1 MHFFDLKATPLVLL
15 FLLISLCFTGNAL
28 AQASSS
34 VNKEPWSVGINGY
47 YGALFRYRSGL
58 SAVNFT
64 HPAGVEVYA
73 NRHTLGKR
81 HWERKF
87 GLPQIGFALSYYNY
101 GVPHELGEAVSL
113 TSYLDKAILEHGRS
127 SLRFNFGTGIVYST
141 RYYVPETNEGNMAIG
156 SMFTF
161 ALRGTLRYEF
171 PISKRSFMN
180 VNFAFR
186 HFSNGGLNQPNN
198 GMNFPLVGL
207 GVRYQPREPRPV
219 KAVDSVFTPAQKG
232 IHLNLRLGMGVKEVL
247 RIDSKHP
254 VYNLSV
260 YASKKISQTN
270 AFLVGLD
277 ARFDT
282 ALREEYINKA
292 LAVPEG
298 KIDPRMAGVTIGHEL
313 QLNDISFIFQLGR
326 YIHQPHGLFPNYYQR
341 YGLKYSI
348 TRHLSANAVL
358 LAHTRTAN
366 VIEWGIGFHL

>member
-1 MHFFDLKATPLVLL
+1 MQFFDRKATPLVLL
-15 FLLISLCFTGNAL
+15 FLLLSLFFGGNVL
-28 AQASSS
+28 AQAPSSP
-34 VNKEPWSVGINGY
+34 NKEPWSVGVNGY

-64 HPAGVEVYA
+64 HPVGVEVYA
-73 NRHTLGKR
+73 NRHTLGR
-81 HWERKF
+81 RQWERNF
-87 GLPQIGFALSYYNY
+87 GLPQIGLALSYYNY
-101 GVPHELGEAVSL
+101 GVPDELGEALSL

-141 RYYVPETNEGNMAIG
+141 RYYIPEINEANMAIG

-171 PISKRSFMN
+171 PISERSYMN

-198 GMNFPLVGL
+198 GMNFPMVGL
-207 GVRYQPREPRPV
+207 GIRYQPREVRPV
-219 KAVDSVFTPAQKG
+219 KFRDSLISQTPQG
-232 IHLNLRLGMGVKEVL
+232 IHLNLRLGVGVKEVL
-247 RIDSKHP
+247 RIDTKHP
-254 VYNLSV
+254 VYNVSL

-282 ALREEYINKA
+282 ALREEYINRA
-292 LAVPEG
+292 LSVPEG
-298 KIDPRMAGVTIGHEL
+298 KIDPRMAGITIGHEL
-313 QLNDISFIFQLGR
+313 QLNDLSFIFQLGR
-326 YIHQPHGLFPNYYQR
+326 YLHQPHGLFPNYYQR
-341 YGLKYSI
+341 YGLKYRIS
-348 TRHLSANAVL
+348 RNLSANAVL

-366 VIEWGIGFHL
+366 VIEWGLGFHL